1 MAGLEATGA
10 ERAEQPFVL
19 EVLDEDED
27 FADTG
32 VDHEDWDLVVNWCTM
47 ESYSFWLPC
56 LGHRVDVA
64 WQAREFTEFLISR
77 W

>member
-1 MAGLEATGA
+1 MKIVWLGSTTGA
-10 ERAEQPFVL
+10 KRAEQPFVL

-47 ESYSFWLPC
+47 ESYSFWLPS
-56 LGHRVDVA
+56 LGH
-64 WQAREFTEFLISR
+64 SR
-77 W
+77 CSLVS